1 MQITSGSETTQETI
15 QETTQETIS
24 NKPIS
29 ENDTKEESV
38 DRDYEFSDYMA
49 ILYDDA
55 EEMSSDEGYTPEITL
70 PEYGNISN

>member
-1 MQITSGSETTQETI
+1 
-15 QETTQETIS
+15 
-24 NKPIS
+24 
-29 ENDTKEESV
+29 
-38 DRDYEFSDYMA
+38 MA